1 MGRKIRYSFAF
12 QQKVVSE
19 IESGKYTSYQAA
31 KIYDIGSLVTIYN
44 WIEKLGKAKL
54 LNKVVRVE
62 VSDELDRLKELEKK
76 NKELESALAQAHI
89 KMIYQDKLISIVEER
104 TGVNWR
110 KKYEKKGQDKRWNL
124 VRV

>member
-1 MGRKIRYSFAF
+1 
-12 QQKVVSE
+12 VVSE

-110 KKYEKKGQDKRWNL
+110 KKYEKKG
-124 VRV
+124 